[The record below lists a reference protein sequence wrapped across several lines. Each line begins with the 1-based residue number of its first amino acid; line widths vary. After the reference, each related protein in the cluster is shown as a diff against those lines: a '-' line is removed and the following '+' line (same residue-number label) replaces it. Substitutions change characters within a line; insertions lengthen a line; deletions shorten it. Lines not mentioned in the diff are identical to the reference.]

1 MSDGDA
7 RPFRARN
14 GIPCGLIAIMESDGH
29 VIESACRLRF
39 PLRAPLGPAGRP
51 EPRCDLGAPENKG
64 RRLFATG

>member
-39 PLRAPLGPAGRP
+39 LGFVQWSQHLM
-51 EPRCDLGAPENKG
+51 E
-64 RRLFATG
+64 